1 MSYQRVKRW
10 LVATVLLGSM
20 VGCQTARSWD
30 AGCPGVYSGV
40 RYFASQRGSLPWD
53 GKVFFTLELPLTL
66 VADTILL
73 PASALVDRKT
83 PTAGWVVGC
92 RWAE

>member
-1 MSYQRVKRW
+1 
-10 LVATVLLGSM
+10 
-20 VGCQTARSWD
+20 
-30 AGCPGVYSGV
+30 VYSGV

-73 PASALVDRKT
+73 PASAWVDRE
-83 PTAGWVVGC
+83 PPDAGWVVGC